1 MAFCLPGLEGWNRKK
16 NISNKGSENENEN
29 ERSDDA
35 AKPSRNNILGHSRPF
50 RSSKHERKGDRRPKR
65 EKMNPRSLSLFYF
78 VLQAVSECLKNA
90 SGQLG
95 EKMMCNSSN
104 ALTSTQGKRDTLSND
119 NDKSTKGLKESH
131 KKRHFKDSR
140 GFLYMKKAGKWN

>member
-29 ERSDDA
+29 EQSDDA

-65 EKMNPRSLSLFYF
+65 EKMNPRPLSLFYF

-131 KKRHFKDSR
+131 KKNGISKILA
-140 GFLYMKKAGKWN
+140 GFYI